1 MCDLIF
7 EAYLGGSP
15 LPNPPP
21 GGCRL
26 LDPRSNLAGG
36 LPYIRSISTRGIADK

>member
-15 LPNPPP
+15 LPNPRQGAAASWIP
-21 GGCRL
+21 
-26 LDPRSNLAGG
+26 AQ
-36 LPYIRSISTRGIADK
+36 T